1 MTDRNPLYNRNRN
14 KSSNDEGFRNSA
26 QDQSFSSRRSGGR
39 AAQRANSRIT
49 ERTSGRAAERAG
61 IGGYASD
68 RTASRTSDRVAEPA
82 SGRTYDAA
90 ERTNGRARNHVADR
104 NERYNRDRASQSSRR
119 DKYTSDTDRSNR
131 SRAGNSDRS
140 VRENRTKQLDQTSR
154 QNRRGND
161 FQNRPRHAS
170 SIDAMQ
176 RRRGST
182 STRESY
188 GHARDYA
195 QEGSYTREGR
205 YIPDEPEYSGY
216 DERRQE
222 RGYERRQAR
231 HQQERQRS
239 YRSGQAYDDYYD
251 DGYEDTFSEE
261 SSYRGRHS
269 ESERHRRDESDRR
282 GRHSEPNIYVR
293 SGYGRGLFNDRIPL
307 PFGSGGYGGNHAMG
321 GGSFLSSLPLP
332 VLYAIPVI
340 VLILIILLF
349 VFIISSVQ
357 SCTAPQQEEQEQ
369 VEVTPPMNISYQS
382 SVTGLDAIA
391 DPGATV
397 TGFTLAN
404 EGQNYMPS
412 LSEEGQ
418 NIVQSALAPFTEN
431 EYDVG
436 FVMLDLQT
444 GSGYVYN
451 PDLEVYGASSFKG
464 PVLIYGCQEA
474 LEPGILSIDTVNESA
489 SGAIIDSNNR
499 SYYTMRALFEEYSDI
514 SLTSWLANMNID
526 SDVESDTSFPH
537 YSARESAKLWLNAYQ
552 YFTSSDS
559 NPDIVSWAQDLFSQT
574 TVSMLRAGVDPT
586 FALVT
591 DGGEVL
597 ISQPGQSAQSGD
609 TSGSGDG
616 SSDSSADQSGDG
628 SSAQDSQSSDQ
639 GSDQT
644 SESGDQ
650 GTDQS
655 SDQGS
660 DQSSDQSAD
669 QNTDQS
675 SDSGLTAADMAPAT
689 SNVVVYD
696 KAGWLNGE
704 TDDGLCDAGIVIE
717 GDKAY
722 LISVMSGAPDSD
734 TNRQNLANLVA
745 ALWSQ
750 RASLAPSQ
758 GYVLVDP
765 APADQ
770 SSDSGDTSSGE
781 SA

>member
-1 MTDRNPLYNRNRN
+1 MVDRNPLYNRNRSR
-14 KSSNDEGFRNSA
+14 SSKDEGFRNDA
-26 QDQSFSSRRSGGR
+26 QDQPFSSRRSGGR
-39 AAQRANSRIT
+39 AAQRANSHIPGRKNDRI
-49 ERTSGRAAERAG
+49 AEH
-61 IGGYASD
+61 ASSC
-68 RTASRTSDRVAEPA
+68 A
-82 SGRTYDAA
+82 YDAA
-90 ERTNGRARNHVADR
+90 ERANGRACSHVADR
-104 NERYNRDRASQSSRR
+104 NERYSRDRALQSSRQDNR
-119 DKYTSDTDRSNR
+119 SSSVGRSNR
-131 SRAGNSDRS
+131 SNRAGSSDR
-140 VRENRTKQLDQTSR
+140 VGRENRTKLLDQTPRRS
-154 QNRRGND
+154 RRGND
-161 FQNRPRHAS
+161 YQNHPRFAS
-170 SIDAMQ
+170 STDTKQ
-176 RRRGST
+176 RRRGSA
-182 STRESY
+182 SARESY
-188 GHARDYA
+188 GHARDYT

-205 YIPDEPEYSGY
+205 YIPDEQGHPGY
-216 DERRQE
+216 DERGQE
-222 RGYERRQAR
+222 RGYERRQGR
-231 HQQERQRS
+231 FQQEHRRS
-239 YRSGQAYDDYYD
+239 YRSSQAHNDYYD
-251 DGYEDTFSEE
+251 EYENTSSEE

-269 ESERHRRDESDRR
+269 GS
-282 GRHSEPNIYVR
+282 NIYVR
-293 SGYGRGLFNDRIPL
+293 SGYGHGLFSDRVPL
-307 PFGSGGYGGNHAMG
+307 PFGSGGYGGGHAMG
-321 GGSFLSSLPLP
+321 GSSFLPSLPLP
-332 VLYAIPVI
+332 VLYAVPVI

-349 VFIISSVQ
+349 VFILSSVQ
-357 SCTAPQQEEQEQ
+357 SCNAPQQEEQEQ
-369 VEVTPPMNISYQS
+369 IEVTPPMDISYQS
-382 SVTGLDAIA
+382 SVTGLDTIA
-391 DPGATV
+391 DSGATV
-397 TGFTLAN
+397 AGFTLAN

-418 NIVQSALAPFTEN
+418 NIIQSALEPFVEN

-597 ISQPGQSAQSGD
+597 ISQPGQSTQSGD
-609 TSGSGDG
+609 TPGSDG
-616 SSDSSADQSGDG
+616 SLDDQSSDSSGDSASTQDGQSDQ
-628 SSAQDSQSSDQ
+628 QSSDQ
-639 GSDQT
+639 A
-644 SESGDQ
+644 
-650 GTDQS
+650 

-660 DQSSDQSAD
+660 DQSSDQS
-669 QNTDQS
+669 TDS
-675 SDSGLTAADMAPAT
+675 GSGLTAADMASTT
-689 SNVVVYD
+689 SNLVVYD

-704 TDDGLCDAGIVIE
+704 EDDGLCDAGIIIE

-722 LISVMSGAPDSD
+722 LISVMSGMPDSD
-734 TNRQNLANLVA
+734 ANRENLANLVA

-765 APADQ
+765 APANQ
-770 SSDSGDTSSGE
+770 SGDSGDTSSGSE

>member
-1 MTDRNPLYNRNRN
+1 M
-14 KSSNDEGFRNSA
+14 
-26 QDQSFSSRRSGGR
+26 
-39 AAQRANSRIT
+39 
-49 ERTSGRAAERAG
+49 
-61 IGGYASD
+61 
-68 RTASRTSDRVAEPA
+68 
-82 SGRTYDAA
+82 
-90 ERTNGRARNHVADR
+90 
-104 NERYNRDRASQSSRR
+104 
-119 DKYTSDTDRSNR
+119 
-131 SRAGNSDRS
+131 
-140 VRENRTKQLDQTSR
+140 
-154 QNRRGND
+154 
-161 FQNRPRHAS
+161 
-170 SIDAMQ
+170 
-176 RRRGST
+176 
-182 STRESY
+182 
-188 GHARDYA
+188 
-195 QEGSYTREGR
+195 
-205 YIPDEPEYSGY
+205 
-216 DERRQE
+216 
-222 RGYERRQAR
+222 
-231 HQQERQRS
+231 
-239 YRSGQAYDDYYD
+239 
-251 DGYEDTFSEE
+251 
-261 SSYRGRHS
+261 
-269 ESERHRRDESDRR
+269 
-282 GRHSEPNIYVR
+282 
-293 SGYGRGLFNDRIPL
+293 
-307 PFGSGGYGGNHAMG
+307 
-321 GGSFLSSLPLP
+321 
-332 VLYAIPVI
+332 
-340 VLILIILLF
+340 
-349 VFIISSVQ
+349 
-357 SCTAPQQEEQEQ
+357 
-369 VEVTPPMNISYQS
+369 
-382 SVTGLDAIA
+382 
-391 DPGATV
+391 
-397 TGFTLAN
+397 
-404 EGQNYMPS
+404 
-412 LSEEGQ
+412 
-418 NIVQSALAPFTEN
+418 
-431 EYDVG
+431 
-436 FVMLDLQT
+436 
-444 GSGYVYN
+444 
-451 PDLEVYGASSFKG
+451 
-464 PVLIYGCQEA
+464 LIYGCQEA

-628 SSAQDSQSSDQ
+628 SNVQDGQSSDQ

-644 SESGDQ
+644 DESGDQ
-650 GTDQS
+650 GTGQS

-660 DQSSDQSAD
+660 DQSSDQSTD